1 MSNENSSRVIG
12 VIIVCL
18 GVFLTGLN
26 GFCAYRTGQFYA
38 IAAFLGPIAMTYG
51 LAVILRPPSK
61 MPQTEFEALHKV
73 FASIGFFLG
82 VAYFLILRFVDVR
95 QLLNG

>member
-18 GVFLTGLN
+18 GVFLIGLN

-51 LAVILRPPSK
+51 LAVILRPPPK
-61 MPQTEFEALHKV
+61 MPQTEFGLLHKV
-73 FASIGFFLG
+73 FASAGFFLG
-82 VAYFLILRFVDVR
+82 LACFLVLKFVDVR
-95 QLLNG
+95 KLFNG